1 LLGTNDDKS
10 LQNLDTTLL
19 PDGSLC
25 WVNDQLAVYALH
37 KTSTAAPA
45 GVTIVQ
51 PGSGPGRWMPLI
63 SVTSGGATIVADV
76 ATLAALPA
84 PVDGA
89 QAFVL
94 SVRSL
99 WAFATGSALTADG
112 ISVVNDTGLTG
123 QWLRDPIPSLSWAY
137 QADWG
142 INATTGDD
150 ENLGTAASPLATLAE
165 LRRRLDGQTLMQ
177 RTVVRQFGDVEED
190 LLLTVTMRNPSDP
203 FVYMSDPST
212 WTTVAT
218 GSITGV
224 LAINRTANPP
234 NAQEI
239 TDGTVADWT
248 PYLGMRIRLVAPS
261 ARAGATAFI
270 MKNMGANTARTT
282 RFNGVG
288 FDPATA
294 ISVQLAVTDPV
305 IGDPYVI
312 ETLPGIDNV
321 DLTVNRASVDN
332 SGLKPRAFFDSLEPG
347 QRFPTT
353 PTLGRCLVRSP
364 DAFGGGIAS
373 ITRCRTHLQNSG
385 TGGSTFAAGTL
396 WVNGFFWYGGSIAAG
411 GAFKGTSA
419 ASGIQSATNSQCNL
433 RNDFLLQ
440 GVNLQGHFLRTDLV
454 GFSVWDTPGTMIELF
469 GNSVLECFAKVYGS
483 GGGDQGIQCESGAMV
498 RYGDATLVPNIHG
511 VTDVDIANAAYT
523 WDEIAA
529 MQDGCLWDYRHD
541 TGVLRRLSGEPPA
554 GLNQQQ
560 QGRIYTTAI
569 AADVPASSLFP
580 SAYALTA
587 LQGLFEVYIYL
598 AVTTDGAPG
607 DTVTLQLAWTDDRGA
622 RTLNILN
629 AVAVDAGGY
638 FIAQTL
644 IETNGV
650 ANPTYTLTYTKA
662 GAPQVSLR
670 IQTQQVQ

>member
-1 LLGTNDDKS
+1 
-10 LQNLDTTLL
+10 
-19 PDGSLC
+19 
-25 WVNDQLAVYALH
+25 
-37 KTSTAAPA
+37 
-45 GVTIVQ
+45 
-51 PGSGPGRWMPLI
+51 
-63 SVTSGGATIVADV
+63 
-76 ATLAALPA
+76 
-84 PVDGA
+84 
-89 QAFVL
+89 
-94 SVRSL
+94 
-99 WAFATGSALTADG
+99 
-112 ISVVNDTGLTG
+112 
-123 QWLRDPIPSLSWAY
+123 
-137 QADWG
+137 
-142 INATTGDD
+142 
-150 ENLGTAASPLATLAE
+150 
-165 LRRRLDGQTLMQ
+165 
-177 RTVVRQFGDVEED
+177 
-190 LLLTVTMRNPSDP
+190 
-203 FVYMSDPST
+203 
-212 WTTVAT
+212 
-218 GSITGV
+218 
-224 LAINRTANPP
+224 
-234 NAQEI
+234 
-239 TDGTVADWT
+239 
-248 PYLGMRIRLVAPS
+248 
-261 ARAGATAFI
+261 
-270 MKNMGANTARTT
+270 
-282 RFNGVG
+282 
-288 FDPATA
+288 
-294 ISVQLAVTDPV
+294 
-305 IGDPYVI
+305 
-312 ETLPGIDNV
+312 
-321 DLTVNRASVDN
+321 
-332 SGLKPRAFFDSLEPG
+332 
-347 QRFPTT
+347 
-353 PTLGRCLVRSP
+353 
-364 DAFGGGIAS
+364 
-373 ITRCRTHLQNSG
+373 
-385 TGGSTFAAGTL
+385 
-396 WVNGFFWYGGSIAAG
+396 
-411 GAFKGTSA
+411 
-419 ASGIQSATNSQCNL
+419 
-433 RNDFLLQ
+433 
-440 GVNLQGHFLRTDLV
+440 
-454 GFSVWDTPGTMIELF
+454 MIELF